1 MNYLI
6 YPDKMMLKL
15 VRRQKLIYVEKPQ
28 FATSGDYSQPRTS
41 FPRHVFLA
49 TVTCWSLLKGK
60 YLLKDEGAQNRV
72 VAYLIEWITVL
83 VAEKDHVINE
93 SLQHALRSQNYRK
106 VHGVGEGRGS
116 FFYYYLSVWF
126 RWKNR
131 WGGGILKVCSL
142 GQFVHGMNWNS
153 HKKNWIEGNK
163 KFIFQNSVGRKSV
176 IEYGHWMK
184 WSSQKKMDME

>member
-1 MNYLI
+1 MAAFRFSFACFSSKVRLSFVGEMNYLI
-6 YPDKMMLKL
+6 YPDKMRLKL

-60 YLLKDEGAQNRV
+60 YLLKEEGAQNRV

-106 VHGVGEGRGS
+106 VHGGGEGRGS
-116 FFYYYLSVWF
+116 FFLLLF
-126 RWKNR
+126 KCL
-131 WGGGILKVCSL
+131 I
-142 GQFVHGMNWNS
+142 
-153 HKKNWIEGNK
+153 
-163 KFIFQNSVGRKSV
+163 
-176 IEYGHWMK
+176 
-184 WSSQKKMDME
+184 